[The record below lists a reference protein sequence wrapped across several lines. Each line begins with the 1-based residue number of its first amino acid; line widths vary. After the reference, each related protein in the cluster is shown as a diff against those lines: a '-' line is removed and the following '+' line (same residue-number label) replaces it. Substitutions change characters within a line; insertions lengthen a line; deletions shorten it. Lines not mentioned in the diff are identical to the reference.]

1 MSSIKVKLRVL
12 DSNLVLDDTE
22 MPDGATV
29 HELITDIADQLS
41 LPLMD
46 SFGSIKKYQLFSN
59 TLGRYLS
66 PDETLTSAKVPS
78 NDTLIFAS
86 HETPGGGHP
95 KSEGRIQFDTS
106 SIGLSLDNLAAI
118 DTRTLLANEPAL
130 MMTLHSFKSSLTQL
144 EASRHSLR
152 SAEEEIRHLNERLKE
167 KNIATVLLLL
177 GQIQIGFGTNLITNG
192 SSNGWFVFLAG
203 LTLNVGAIIFS
214 FFPFRRPEAAARN

>member
-12 DSNLVLDDTE
+12 DRNLVLDDTE

-46 SFGSIKKYQLFSN
+46 RFGSIKKYQLFSN
-59 TLGRYLS
+59 TLGRFLS
-66 PDETLTSAKVPS
+66 SDETLTSAAVPF
-78 NDTLIFAS
+78 NDTLIFS
-86 HETPGGGHP
+86 SYETPGGP
-95 KSEGRIQFDTS
+95 PAEAEGRIQFDTS
-106 SIGLSLDNLAAI
+106 SIGLSLDDLAAV
-118 DTRTLLANEPAL
+118 DSRTLLANEPAL
-130 MMTLHSFKSSLTQL
+130 MMALHSFKSSLTQL
-144 EASRHSLR
+144 EASRQSLK
-152 SAEEEIRHLNERLKE
+152 SAEEEVRHLNERLKE

-192 SSNGWFVFLAG
+192 SSSGWFVFLAG

-214 FFPFRRPEAAARN
+214 FFPLRRPKQ